1 MGKNELNIDW
11 SGFFRSWADAEQN
24 FSDQEPI
31 TSPIGSCAQGTPV
44 QRDIAKI
51 FKKPSPSQ
59 KQEIETLI
67 RQEHYQQAIDKII
80 EYYGINTANVQP
92 HNGKIIFFDKDRHGY
107 QEGESVGHAG
117 TNYNREITV
126 GPGIFTD
133 QYDTV
138 KIGDKEGYRSVDY
151 AVLCLLHEVTHAN
164 QIKVGGPA
172 FSGSQ
177 KHMLYEGMAYDMMLA
192 YDKTELFDLTPA
204 ERENILKRRD
214 SFLDALRP
222 DNRKKYEACGEYW
235 KILNISS
242 RSNIG

>member
-1 MGKNELNIDW
+1 
-11 SGFFRSWADAEQN
+11 
-24 FSDQEPI
+24 
-31 TSPIGSCAQGTPV
+31 
-44 QRDIAKI
+44 
-51 FKKPSPSQ
+51 
-59 KQEIETLI
+59 
-67 RQEHYQQAIDKII
+67 QAIDKII

-107 QEGESVGHAG
+107 QEDEPVSNAG

-151 AVLCLLHEVTHAN
+151 AVLCILHEVTHAN

-172 FSGSQ
+172 LPDSQ
-177 KHMLYEGMAYDMMLA
+177 KQMLYEGMAYDMMLA
-192 YDKTELFDLTPA
+192 YDKTELFTLTPA

-214 SFLDALRP
+214 SFLGALRP

-235 KILNISS
+235 DIIDSMLGT
-242 RSNIG
+242 IG